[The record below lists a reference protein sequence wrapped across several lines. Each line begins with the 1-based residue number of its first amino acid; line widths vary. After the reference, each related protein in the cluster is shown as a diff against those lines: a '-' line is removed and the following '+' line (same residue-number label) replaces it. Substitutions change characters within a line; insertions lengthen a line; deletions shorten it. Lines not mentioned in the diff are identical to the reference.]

1 MKKTL
6 LIIAAGMGSRYGGLK
21 QIAPVG
27 PNSEIIIEY
36 SMYDA
41 IRAGFDKVVF
51 VIRHHF
57 EEAFREHI
65 GRVFEERVETAYAY
79 QELDTCLN
87 GYPLPGDR
95 QKPWGTA
102 HAILAAHSVIDEP
115 FAVINADDYY
125 GIDSFRIMA
134 GRLSQMRSR
143 GEATYAMVGYLLSNT
158 LSAHG
163 TVSRGVCEHD
173 AGMFLTSIHERTDI
187 RQVGSDA
194 VYRDAAG
201 HERHLP
207 GDAVVS
213 MNLWGFDA
221 DIFGS
226 LQTQFDIYLEKHGQ
240 ENKSEFGIPPVVD
253 ELIQS
258 GQRKVEILKTHES
271 WFGIT
276 YRQDQSIA
284 QASIRRLIDVGVYPE
299 NLYAKNSR
307 CL

>member
-27 PNSEIIIEY
+27 PNGEIIIEY

-51 VIRHHF
+51 VIRRHF
-57 EEAFREHI
+57 EQAFREQI
-65 GRVFEERVETAYAY
+65 GRAFEDRMETAYAY
-79 QELDTCLN
+79 QELDTCLK
-87 GYPLPGDR
+87 GYPLPDDR

-102 HAILAAHSVIDEP
+102 HAILAAHAAIDEP

-125 GIDSFRIMA
+125 GVDSFRIMA
-134 GRLSQMRSR
+134 DRLSKMRGSEK
-143 GEATYAMVGYLLSNT
+143 GTYAMVGYLLGNT

-163 TVSRGVCEHD
+163 TVARGLCEHD
-173 AGMFLTSIHERTDI
+173 ADMYLTAIHECTDI

-194 VYRDAAG
+194 VYTDAAG
-201 HERHLP
+201 REQYLP

-213 MNLWGFDA
+213 MNLWGFEA

-226 LQTQFDIYLEKHGQ
+226 IQSQFDTYLKRHGR
-240 ENKSEFGIPPVVD
+240 ENKSEFGIPTVVD

-258 GQRKVEILKTHES
+258 KQKKVKILKTHES

-276 YRQDQSIA
+276 YRQDQSLA
-284 QASIRRLIDVGVYPE
+284 QAGIRRLIDAGVYPE
-299 NLYAKNSR
+299 NLYSKNSQ
-307 CL
+307 CI